1 MPFEIK
7 NTKDFPYFKDF
18 LKLEAACIVQHL
30 VYNNLIMHMTMS
42 WMKSIKCRP
51 PILQK
56 QATTANY
63 TKSHSLL
70 RGRAR
75 RAASHSQGED
85 CILKAGSQ
93 DGEKTWGEGDQE
105 GATMVGPQDT
115 FPPPCTWLLPPLQ
128 HVNGRYEPPSLLI
141 DWFRLMRREHDQ
153 EFGKTLSTSPHVQ
166 FTFIVWTCVLN
177 ITSEQTLLCPVTIKL

>member
-63 TKSHSLL
+63 T
-70 RGRAR
+70 
-75 RAASHSQGED
+75 
-85 CILKAGSQ
+85 
-93 DGEKTWGEGDQE
+93 
-105 GATMVGPQDT
+105 
-115 FPPPCTWLLPPLQ
+115 
-128 HVNGRYEPPSLLI
+128 
-141 DWFRLMRREHDQ
+141 
-153 EFGKTLSTSPHVQ
+153 
-166 FTFIVWTCVLN
+166 
-177 ITSEQTLLCPVTIKL
+177 

>member
-56 QATTANY
+56 QATTAYY
-63 TKSHSLL
+63 TKSH
-70 RGRAR
+70 RGDEHTQ
-75 RAASHSQGED
+75 AASHSQGED

-93 DGEKTWGEGDQE
+93 DGEKT
-105 GATMVGPQDT
+105 
-115 FPPPCTWLLPPLQ
+115 
-128 HVNGRYEPPSLLI
+128 
-141 DWFRLMRREHDQ
+141 
-153 EFGKTLSTSPHVQ
+153 
-166 FTFIVWTCVLN
+166 
-177 ITSEQTLLCPVTIKL
+177 